1 MSNTMTAAAQS
12 AAGISVMNQTSGAAS
27 FVQQAVTVQANL
39 TVGH

>member
-1 MSNTMTAAAQS
+1 MTAAAQS